1 MIKIDKLRFNTIFR
15 FSLAFSL
22 ISIYILAVK
31 DYSVVIILP
40 CMVFLLGM
48 YFSIKNIYNN
58 IFLFSFLLPPFCLKP
73 CSGKPLLFSCNYI
86 RNTLCPVAGS
96 LAKCL
101 PNDLWKYHLF
111 SDICYYITLSNLRCN
126 MFMNIF
132 PSFRSDLSFINLSI
146 FVHYF
151 FIS

>member
-58 IFLFSFLLPPFCLKP
+58 IF
-73 CSGKPLLFSCNYI
+73 
-86 RNTLCPVAGS
+86 
-96 LAKCL
+96 
-101 PNDLWKYHLF
+101 
-111 SDICYYITLSNLRCN
+111 
-126 MFMNIF
+126 
-132 PSFRSDLSFINLSI
+132 
-146 FVHYF
+146 YF
-151 FIS
+151 HF